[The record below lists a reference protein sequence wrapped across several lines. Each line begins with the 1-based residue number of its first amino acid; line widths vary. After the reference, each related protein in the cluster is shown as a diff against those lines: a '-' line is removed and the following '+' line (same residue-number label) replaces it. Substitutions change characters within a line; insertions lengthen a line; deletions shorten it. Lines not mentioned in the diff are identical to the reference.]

1 MGEEEIGAFGHEQTV
16 IEATT
21 KDSTSAKSTSAIHV
35 PRKDMTTADHQVTN
49 IEQNWSDEDIKVLEG
64 MKKAAK
70 EVTINSNGGE
80 AGEEGEEGEE
90 GAEGA
95 TTATSTTKKK
105 DANAD
110 QLQEGEG
117 EEEIEQAPE
126 LTEDELEAQRID
138 AENAAIE
145 ENFEAYANLDA
156 AEETKK
162 IQEKEMAKNKRKAV
176 SFL

>member
-1 MGEEEIGAFGHEQTV
+1 M
-16 IEATT
+16 
-21 KDSTSAKSTSAIHV
+21 
-35 PRKDMTTADHQVTN
+35 TN

-80 AGEEGEEGEE
+80 AGGEGEEGEE

-162 IQEKEMAKNKRKAV
+162 I
-176 SFL
+176 

>member
-1 MGEEEIGAFGHEQTV
+1 
-16 IEATT
+16 
-21 KDSTSAKSTSAIHV
+21 
-35 PRKDMTTADHQVTN
+35 MTTADHQVTN

-64 MKKAAK
+64 MQKAAK
-70 EVTINSNGGE
+70 EVTINSNGGKA

-95 TTATSTTKKK
+95 TTTATSTTKKK
-105 DANAD
+105 DANSD

-117 EEEIEQAPE
+117 EEEIEQGTE

-162 IQEKEMAKNKRKAV
+162 I
-176 SFL
+176 